1 VRARSTRD
9 ARETRDERA
18 TSSEPG
24 GRRARAGAIL
34 AWSLSLVLNL

>member
-1 VRARSTRD
+1 D